1 MNIAP
6 NSQSTDSRDGVTAS
20 DNVQLNGNPQVHAPL
35 AEAPATTSAVGQT
48 PTVPI
53 QNMKP
58 TYPANTAAMPAAAVA
73 PHINSLPVSNGNG
86 GSLPVTLNGSTTAPV
101 VPKAIVGASQVGPNL
116 APNGIPAAVA
126 PRAVAAAVPP
136 TNTVGVSPAAALPS
150 STAGNTGKPI
160 GIPTAPVAQGNL
172 ASNVM
177 PHQRTVVP
185 QAAVQPPVV
194 VPNPLASVPNPLA
207 FGGPAPSANPA
218 NIAKISA
225 PGVVHQVVTTRAVP
239 AAAAPVMRPVQP
251 QAVVNQ
257 NQVQFRPN
265 VVARVA
271 NSSIASGGTVAATS
285 VPVRTQPTSG
295 NLTHPSANYPSSVPP
310 VQNVAQPPRQQSVQ
324 PAQLEQHIKPV
335 SQVQHHV
342 PAQPVRPHP
351 RPVAAVAK
359 AQSQAGPQPVMRRVV
374 LSPEGRDALT
384 KAVLSSLKDP
394 NGVMDP
400 TLLALAMRTTELT
413 KDAILNAAKMARD
426 RESEKKTAAAAAA
439 LSRAQAAAAQ
449 NLAPMA
455 AAQNR
460 APAIAAAPRTV
471 SRPMPQAVHYPK
483 TTQHQQQQQQRQ
495 QQHQQQLQLQQQRQQ
510 QLQQQRQ
517 QQYQQQQQHGVMR
530 VQQGQ
535 NAMPMGHMQVPRVQ
549 QVARPVVRTT
559 PHVQQR
565 PHLKQQTPVA
575 HSQKAVVQKK
585 ASISP
590 HKNEA
595 HIKAIKAEAANFVH
609 EMTNWKRIQ
618 HGLFLTSVEGSAE
631 QVQIKSCSMGAL
643 SRTDDVLPV
652 LKSSKESMVL
662 RNQILAL
669 QSEVRASGAI
679 DGILPKDDK
688 ASVRSL
694 SSPNCVVTLPKL
706 RRFTNPK
713 VPITDVTE
721 KHKRLKLQPRKD
733 SRALEKNLRKHR
745 QVACET
751 LVRKLKDLNRSIAS
765 HTSEFYK
772 FHRSRKAEISKFA
785 RSVRD
790 HVATEERKKEKDVV
804 NEEKAR
810 INALKSNDMEAYS
823 ALVQET
829 RNDRLKFLLDKTDQ
843 YIDQISGLLKD
854 QQDGEDSKEATEVV
868 EIGSLAHLAAP
879 ISNYYDTAHVKQEE
893 VKQPS
898 LLVGGSLKE
907 YQVSGLQWL
916 VSLYNNKLNGIL
928 ADVSYSRQRLNPIH
942 T

>member
-1 MNIAP
+1 
-6 NSQSTDSRDGVTAS
+6 
-20 DNVQLNGNPQVHAPL
+20 
-35 AEAPATTSAVGQT
+35 
-48 PTVPI
+48 
-53 QNMKP
+53 
-58 TYPANTAAMPAAAVA
+58 
-73 PHINSLPVSNGNG
+73 
-86 GSLPVTLNGSTTAPV
+86 
-101 VPKAIVGASQVGPNL
+101 
-116 APNGIPAAVA
+116 
-126 PRAVAAAVPP
+126 
-136 TNTVGVSPAAALPS
+136 
-150 STAGNTGKPI
+150 
-160 GIPTAPVAQGNL
+160 
-172 ASNVM
+172 
-177 PHQRTVVP
+177 
-185 QAAVQPPVV
+185 
-194 VPNPLASVPNPLA
+194 VPNPLA
-207 FGGPAPSANPA
+207 FGAPAPSANPV
-218 NIAKISA
+218 NVAKIPS
-225 PGVVHQVVTTRAVP
+225 PGVHQQVVATRMVP
-239 AAAAPVMRPVQP
+239 AAAPVMRPGQP
-251 QAVVNQ
+251 QAAVNQ

-265 VVARVA
+265 VVAVP
-271 NSSIASGGTVAATS
+271 SIATGGTVAGTS
-285 VPVRTQPTSG
+285 VPVRTQPTNG
-295 NLTHPSANYPSSVPP
+295 NIAQPSKIYPSSVPP
-310 VQNVAQPPRQQSVQ
+310 VQKVAQPPQQQSAPPPQ
-324 PAQLEQHIKPV
+324 SEQQMKPMN
-335 SQVQHHV
+335 QVKQHV
-342 PAQPVRPHP
+342 PAQPVKPQP
-351 RPVAAVAK
+351 RQVPAGAK
-359 AQSQAGPQPVMRRVV
+359 AQPQAGQQPVMRRVV

-400 TLLALAMRTTELT
+400 NLLALAMRTTELT

-426 RESEKKTAAAAAA
+426 RESEKKTAAAKAA

-449 NLAPMA
+449 NLAPVA
-455 AAQNR
+455 AAQIR
-460 APAIAAAPRTV
+460 APAIVTAPRTV

-483 TTQHQQQQQQRQ
+483 TAQHQQQQRQ
-495 QQHQQQLQLQQQRQQ
+495 QQQQ

-517 QQYQQQQQHGVMR
+517 QQQQQQQQLHHQRQQQQQQLHHQQQYQQHGVMR

-535 NAMPMGHMQVPRVQ
+535 NAMPMIGHMQVPHAQ
-549 QVARPVVRTT
+549 QVARPIVRTT
-559 PHVQQR
+559 PHAQQR
-565 PHLKQQTPVA
+565 PQVKQQTPVA
-575 HSQKAVVQKK
+575 HSHKPVAQKK
-585 ASISP
+585 ASTSP
-590 HKNEA
+590 HKNDA

-618 HGLFLTSVEGSAE
+618 HGLFLTSVEGSAQ
-631 QVQIKSCSMGAL
+631 QVQIKTCSMGAL

-652 LKSSKESMVL
+652 LKSSKDSMVL
-662 RNQILAL
+662 RNQILVL
-669 QSEVRASGAI
+669 QSQVRASGAI

-688 ASVRSL
+688 ASFRSI
-694 SSPNCVVTLPKL
+694 SSPNCVVILPKL

-790 HVATEERKKEKDVV
+790 HVAAEERKKEKGVV

-829 RNDRLKFLLDKTDQ
+829 RNERLKFLLSKTDQ

-854 QQDGEDSKEATEVV
+854 QQDGEDSKEDSKVV
-868 EIGSLAHLAAP
+868 EIGSLEHLAQP
-879 ISNYYDTAHVKQEE
+879 ISNYYETAHVKQED

-928 ADVSYSRQRLNPIH
+928 ADVSDSRQRLNPIH
-942 T
+942 TWIIFESNTLFLLTAGNGSRENSPDDCAHCLSNGV